1 MSFINRADNATDDF
15 WINQLAKEL
24 NKTSVNSKE
33 KDDSIFSQL
42 NQIINKKSKY
52 SSVEDIVND
61 MKHRS
66 GYSSYMSKQS
76 QKEETKKT
84 AKTAS
89 EEIALFKQYPNVKQT
104 IINCITDNNG
114 TLSVPSILERVKSIH
129 NNEVNNEGLWNDDAL
144 IKFISKTNLQEKSK
158 ETTPVTNLGKN
169 PDLSEE
175 DQQLNF
181 DFLSGMFGK

>member
-1 MSFINRADNATDDF
+1 MSFINRADKATDDF

-33 KDDSIFSQL
+33 KDDSIFNQL

-61 MKHRS
+61 MKNRS
-66 GYSSYMSKQS
+66 GYSLYLNKQS

-84 AKTAS
+84 AS
-89 EEIALFKQYPNVKQT
+89 EEVALFQKYPNVKQT
-104 IINCITDNNG
+104 IINCIKDNNG
-114 TLSVPSILERVKSIH
+114 TLSLPSILERVKSIH
-129 NNEVNNEGLWNDDAL
+129 HNEVSNEGLWNDDAL
-144 IKFISKTNLQEKSK
+144 VKFISKTNLQEKSK
-158 ETTPVTNLGKN
+158 EIIPSTNLGKN

-181 DFLSGMFGK
+181 DFLSGMFGS